1 MESANKLAFMKR
13 YDKLGLPEQLQ
24 SMLELRS
31 EGHLLELQTITPLLQ
46 KIVEDG
52 SLMNLARQRA
62 RQLIKS
68 Q

>member
-1 MESANKLAFMKR
+1 VPEGKL
-13 YDKLGLPEQLQ
+13 LG
-24 SMLELRS
+24 
-31 EGHLLELQTITPLLQ
+31 LQTITPLLQ

-52 SLMNLARQRA
+52 SLMNLARQRT